1 MRPLLTKN
9 NYLLIMITLFFT
21 LFLSTQ
27 NILFFTHNFHNITVR
42 EYLLYSVSPPLSLH
56 EYNVGVCQLYR
67 LSDEPINVFTLYSS
81 KGLWGECRWF
91 SQPAHVQH

>member
-81 KGLWGECRWF
+81 KGLWSF